1 MFYLWCSI
9 DFNVFV
15 IIVYNCIII
24 NYFSLILVEGY
35 FSHFVFHEITAIPV
49 SSKTLG
55 LKFDGRHGGLGFK
68 H

>member
-1 MFYLWCSI
+1 M
-9 DFNVFV
+9 
-15 IIVYNCIII
+15 IIVYNSIII

-49 SSKTLG
+49 ISKTIG
-55 LKFDGRHGGLGFK
+55 LKFEGRHGGLGFK